1 MGSLDLHCLLFTFC
15 LELVFRSAEAGDS
28 LWVSPVFFGMVKTHI
43 VLKLRRQCRSFGSQ
57 GTWKLNQGTIELRNF
72 AGAKQRVAF
81 DADFTST
88 DGGDSWLWMILS
100 IVLVNVGWNICF
112 DVFFWSILVGH
123 S

>member
-1 MGSLDLHCLLFTFC
+1 
-15 LELVFRSAEAGDS
+15 
-28 LWVSPVFFGMVKTHI
+28 MVKIRI

-72 AGAKQRVAF
+72 ACSKQRVAF

-100 IVLVNVGWNICF
+100 IVLVAVGWTYCF
-112 DVFFWSILVGH
+112 DVFLGPFWLDIHELQFTDIH
-123 S
+123 